1 MKIVAI
7 TACGT
12 GIAHTYMSAEG
23 LKKAAKAAGDEIR
36 VEIQG
41 AMGIEYALTEEEIE
55 NADLVIIASDI
66 GVRGR
71 DRFINKKVIDADPG
85 DIIGKPIAAYQ
96 AILAKLKEGKKGGK
110 KEK

>member
-23 LKKAAKAAGDEIR
+23 LKKAAKEMGDEIR

-41 AMGIEYALTEEEIE
+41 AMGIEYGLTEEEIE
-55 NADLVIIASDI
+55 AADLVIIASDI

-71 DRFINKKVIDADPG
+71 ERFENKKVIEMDPG
-85 DIIGKPIAAYQ
+85 DIIGNP
-96 AILAKLKEGKKGGK
+96 LKEYKKAMANLK
-110 KEK
+110 